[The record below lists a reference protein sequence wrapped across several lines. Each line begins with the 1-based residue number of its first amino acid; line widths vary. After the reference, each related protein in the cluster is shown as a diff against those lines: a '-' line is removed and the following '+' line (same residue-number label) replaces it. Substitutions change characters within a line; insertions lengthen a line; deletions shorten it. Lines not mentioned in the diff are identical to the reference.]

1 MPKMTVVVFY
11 AAFTTIAF
19 YCAIVSN
26 EKALIC
32 RDDTTIVLLLEKRPF
47 RPTQMHFCHFIYTS
61 VKVLPKRVQ

>member
-32 RDDTTIVLLLEKRPF
+32 RDDTTIVLLLEKGR
-47 RPTQMHFCHFIYTS
+47 S
-61 VKVLPKRVQ
+61 VPHKCIFVISYIHQ